1 MNDATPHHPDLP
13 DVPVHA
19 LLGVIRDA
27 IEASGRFTEEN
38 AVGNY
43 QCMTLF
49 VSDAD
54 GLEMTVSVTNPEQF
68 DD

>member
-1 MNDATPHHPDLP
+1 MHDDTEPVPY
-13 DVPVHA
+13 VPVRA

-27 IEASGRFTEEN
+27 IEVSGTFTEEN
-38 AVGNY
+38 AVGDY
-43 QCMTLF
+43 RCMTLF